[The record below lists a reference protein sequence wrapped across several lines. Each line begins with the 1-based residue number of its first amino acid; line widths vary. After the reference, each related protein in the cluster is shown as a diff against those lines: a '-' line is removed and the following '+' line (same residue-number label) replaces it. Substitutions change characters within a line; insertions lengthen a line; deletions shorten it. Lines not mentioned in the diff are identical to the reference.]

1 MKTRL
6 LALALALV
14 SASAYADGLIVVHDP
29 PHHVPGHFRFAP
41 LEVVYHKV
49 EVDIEGQVAT
59 TSIDQDFYNPNDRRM
74 EGTYIFP
81 LPEGAHI
88 DTFVMDVNG
97 KELPA
102 ELLPADKARAL
113 YEEIVRKARDPA
125 LLEYVGRGAF
135 KVRIFPIEPKSHKRI
150 KIRYTELLKS
160 DTGLTEYVYPLNTEK
175 FSSAPVKNVS
185 VRVRIKTKDPLRT
198 VYCPTHNA
206 EVTWHGK
213 NEAVVGFE
221 ETDSRPDTDFKV
233 IFSRTP
239 KPLGVDLL
247 TFRDAGKDGYFLLL
261 ASPGHHKSAKVLPK
275 DICFVIDTSG
285 SMAEGKL
292 DQAKKALR
300 FCLANLNSND
310 GFEIIRFSTE
320 AESFFGRIVESS
332 DANIKKAAQ
341 FVKGLKPIGGTAM
354 SEAIEKAL
362 DMQSNGRD
370 GRPYLVVF
378 LTDGL
383 PTIGELK
390 EEKIVDMA
398 ADKNRRLTRMFTF
411 GIGSD
416 VNTHLLDRLAADTRA
431 ISQYVTEEEDLEIK
445 LSNFYRKIKDPIL
458 TDVELGMGESNVR
471 LTQLYPRHLPDV
483 FNGDMLTV
491 FGRYRGH
498 GSAELTIKGIMG
510 GRKRDFRVDVEFAR
524 KRTRDAFIPRLWA
537 TRRVGWLLDEIRRN
551 GESKE
556 LKDEVTALAREF
568 GIITPYTAYLI
579 LEDEAKRDVPV
590 ARRNFRELENDEVS
604 AREVARSA
612 LSWDMEAQSEEYRS
626 GNQAVDNAMSL
637 QKLKGSRNVQQS
649 VWKRGLAKSGGKT
662 RERGYR
668 SSRNYAGQ
676 VRIVKNRAFY
686 QNGSQWVDSTAQA
699 LPQLKNRT
707 ITFGSKDYFA
717 LLRKHPE
724 AGQWL
729 ALGIEVD
736 VVLEGVLYQ
745 VR

>member
-1 MKTRL
+1 M
-6 LALALALV
+6 
-14 SASAYADGLIVVHDP
+14 AD
-29 PHHVPGHFRFAP
+29 
-41 LEVVYHKV
+41 
-49 EVDIEGQVAT
+49 
-59 TSIDQDFYNPNDRRM
+59 
-74 EGTYIFP
+74 
-81 LPEGAHI
+81 
-88 DTFVMDVNG
+88 
-97 KELPA
+97 
-102 ELLPADKARAL
+102 
-113 YEEIVRKARDPA
+113 
-125 LLEYVGRGAF
+125 
-135 KVRIFPIEPKSHKRI
+135 
-150 KIRYTELLKS
+150 
-160 DTGLTEYVYPLNTEK
+160 
-175 FSSAPVKNVS
+175 
-185 VRVRIKTKDPLRT
+185 
-198 VYCPTHNA
+198 
-206 EVTWHGK
+206 
-213 NEAVVGFE
+213 
-221 ETDSRPDTDFKV
+221 
-233 IFSRTP
+233 
-239 KPLGVDLL
+239 
-247 TFRDAGKDGYFLLL
+247 
-261 ASPGHHKSAKVLPK
+261 
-275 DICFVIDTSG
+275 
-285 SMAEGKL
+285 GKL

-300 FCLANLNSND
+300 FCLAHLNSND

-320 AESFFGRIVESS
+320 AEAFFGRIVGSS
-332 DANIKKAAQ
+332 QVNIDKAVQ
-341 FVKGLKPIGGTAM
+341 FVKGLQPIGGTAM
-354 SEAIEKAL
+354 SEAIERAL
-362 DMQSNGRD
+362 STKSSDRD

-390 EEKIVDMA
+390 EEKIVDLA
-398 ADKNRRLTRMFTF
+398 ADKNTRLTRIFTF

-416 VNTHLLDRLAADTRA
+416 VNTHLLDRLAGDTRA

-458 TDVELGMGESNVR
+458 TDVDLGLGASGVR

-498 GSAELTIKGIMG
+498 GSAELTIKGIME
-510 GRKRDFRVDVEFAR
+510 GRKREFRAEVEFAR
-524 KRTRDAFIPRLWA
+524 KNTRDAFIPRLWA

-590 ARRNFRELENDEVS
+590 SRRNFRELEEDVVS
-604 AREVARSA
+604 APEVARSA
-612 LSWDMEAQSEEYRS
+612 RSWGRESRSERYRS
-626 GNQAVDNAMSL
+626 GDQAVDNAMSL
-637 QKLKGSRNVQQS
+637 QELKGSRNVQQS
-649 VWKRGLAKSGGKT
+649 VWKTGLAKKGGKAG
-662 RERGYR
+662 ERGYR

-676 VRIVKNRAFY
+676 VRIVNNRAFY

-707 ITFGSKDYFA
+707 VDFGSEEYFA
-717 LLRKHPE
+717 LIRKHPE

>member
-1 MKTRL
+1 MKSRL
-6 LALALALV
+6 IALV
-14 SASAYADGLIVVHDP
+14 LVLVSVSVYADGLIVVHDP

-59 TSIDQDFYNPNDRRM
+59 TSIDQDFYNPNNRRM

-135 KVRIFPIEPKSHKRI
+135 KVRIFPIEPTSHKRI

-213 NEAVVGFE
+213 NEAVIGYE

-247 TFRDAGKDGYFLLL
+247 TFRDADEDGYFLLL
-261 ASPGHHKSAKVLPK
+261 ASPGHHESEKALPK

-300 FCLANLNSND
+300 FCLANLNGND

-320 AESFFGRIVESS
+320 AEAFFGRIVGSS
-332 DANIKKAAQ
+332 DANIEKAVQ

-362 DMQSNGRD
+362 SMQSIGRD

-390 EEKIVDMA
+390 EEKIVGLA
-398 ADKNRRLTRMFTF
+398 ADKNTRLTRIFTF

-416 VNTHLLDRLAADTRA
+416 VNTHLLDRLAGDTRA

-458 TDVELGMGESNVR
+458 TDVELGLDEADVR

-498 GSAELTIKGIMG
+498 GNAELTIKGIMEG
-510 GRKRDFRVDVEFAR
+510 KKQEFRADVEFAR
-524 KRTRDAFIPRLWA
+524 KKTRDAFIPRLWA

-551 GESKE
+551 GESRE

-590 ARRNFRELENDEVS
+590 ARRNFRELENDE
-604 AREVARSA
+604 AAAPEVARSA
-612 LSWDMEAQSEEYRS
+612 SSWGLEARSEEYRR

-637 QKLKGSRNVQQS
+637 QELKGSRNVQQS

-668 SSRNYAGQ
+668 SSYNYAGQ

-699 LPQLKNRT
+699 LPQLKNKT
-707 ITFGSKDYFA
+707 VEFGSKEYFA

-729 ALGIEVD
+729 SLGVEVD